1 MPSCSPDSINS
12 RPTSQCFRNHS
23 SQLDLGRMP
32 TFQFIYWSLFAVLV
46 LIVVPILMVWT
57 MIDHFRGR
65 GSDRSGSGGIS
76 AGIGAAMQELDRI
89 MTRPSVEHQVEI
101 EQKVLKR
108 EDDSGGDPL

>member
-1 MPSCSPDSINS
+1 MSN
-12 RPTSQCFRNHS
+12 
-23 SQLDLGRMP
+23 
-32 TFQFIYWSLFAVLV
+32 FQFIFWLVVAVLTF
-46 LIVVPILMVWT
+46 IVVPIAMIWT

>member
-1 MPSCSPDSINS
+1 MSMANVQLIFWSI
-12 RPTSQCFRNHS
+12 
-23 SQLDLGRMP
+23 
-32 TFQFIYWSLFAVLV
+32 IAVLAFV
-46 LIVVPILMVWT
+46 VVPMAIIWT
-57 MIDHFRGR
+57 MIDHFRRR
-65 GSDRSGSGGIS
+65 GSDRPGSGGIS